1 MQEEI
6 NAIRAAYYP
15 SNKTEEEN
23 KKLCAKYPF
32 LAWYGDPL
40 YTGYT
45 EEGEPDYSFTWED
58 ELPEGW
64 RKAFCP
70 KMWDE
75 LKEILEKHNYLDK
88 FRFVQIKEKWGALR
102 IYDNGAP
109 EEVYD
114 EIEDW
119 EAKYEKLSEEVCINC
134 GKPSKYV
141 TLGWITF
148 VCEDCAKE
156 SKSCVI
162 DKEDLDDYYLAPR
175 DQKDSF
181 IKKL

>member
-6 NAIRAAYYP
+6 KAIRNAYVP
-15 SNKTEEEN
+15 KSRTEEEN
-23 KKLCAKYPF
+23 KKLCTKYPF

-40 YTGYT
+40 YMGYT
-45 EEGEPDYSFTWED
+45 EEGEPDYGFTWED
-58 ELPEGW
+58 EVPEGW

-70 KMWDE
+70 QMWDE

-88 FRFVQIKEKWGALR
+88 FRFAQIKEKWGTLR

-134 GKPSKYV
+134 GKPSKYMTV
-141 TLGWITF
+141 GWITF
-148 VCEDCAKE
+148 VCEDCAK
-156 SKSCVI
+156 KLDINVI
-162 DKEDLDDYYLAPR
+162 SLDDA
-175 DQKDSF
+175 
-181 IKKL
+181 KK